1 MMNELNEKDWELIN
15 AYHDGELGDAE
26 RRSVESRLASEP
38 LLEEALRDVS
48 SVSASLGALRP
59 DTHQVSSM
67 PPAAPA
73 NQDARPKKWIIGGAV
88 AAAIALAVA
97 VGPQFFTAPSAF
109 DIHADFAAQSFA
121 VETGD
126 LRTVAAGQNEN
137 APDLASANLT
147 AVAMQDVND
156 GHVTHYA
163 GRNGCRLTYFRGT
176 LSPGEQSPSAGMQV
190 AEWST
195 ANNMWHMIVAT
206 GMDKDKFNAIA
217 AYLKLTTREQANEQ
231 MMATLAETTANAAR
245 CVG

>member
-1 MMNELNEKDWELIN
+1 MNELNEKDWELIN

-26 RRSVESRLASEP
+26 RRTLELRLASEP
-38 LLEEALRDVS
+38 LLEEAMKHVS
-48 SVSASLGALRP
+48 KVSVSLAALRP
-59 DTHQVSSM
+59 ETQEISSQS
-67 PPAAPA
+67 PDVPA
-73 NQDARPKKWIIGGAV
+73 NRNARPARWLIGGAV

-121 VETGD
+121 VEAED
-126 LRTVAAGQNEN
+126 LRAVAADQSVN

-147 AVAMQDVND
+147 AVAMQELND

-176 LSPGEQSPSAGMQV
+176 SSADEKRPAEMLQV

-206 GMDKDKFNAIA
+206 GMDQEKFHAIA
-217 AYLKLTTREQANEQ
+217 AYLKLTTRQQDADQ
-231 MMATLAETTANAAR
+231 MLASLTETAVGAER
-245 CVG
+245 CLG